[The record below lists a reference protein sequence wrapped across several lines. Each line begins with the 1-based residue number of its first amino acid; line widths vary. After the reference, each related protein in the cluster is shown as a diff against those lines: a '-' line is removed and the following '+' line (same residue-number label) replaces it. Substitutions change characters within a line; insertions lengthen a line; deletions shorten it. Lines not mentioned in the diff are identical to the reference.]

1 MNAADADWDSLKRAM
16 AQHEHAER
24 VTARATPAP
33 SAVTE
38 DGATAPQRITPGV
51 LMTRSLKVTCVID
64 PAGAAALQAPVGQ
77 SHVAATID
85 VGGRRFRVRFNAKSV
100 RRVQHGLSVS
110 APETLV
116 VMVQGR
122 LGIGDVIED
131 AGITAQVKAPKPAEA
146 AVPGD
151 GDRG

>member
-16 AQHEHAER
+16 AQHEHAEQKP
-24 VTARATPAP
+24 ARAAPAVAVS
-33 SAVTE
+33 SATL
-38 DGATAPQRITPGV
+38 PQRISPGV
-51 LMTRSLKVTCVID
+51 LTTRSLKVTCVVD
-64 PAGAAALQAPVGQ
+64 PASVAALQAPAGQ
-77 SHVAATID
+77 SHVQTTLD
-85 VGGRRFRVRFNAKSV
+85 VGGRRFQVRFNAKSV

-122 LGIGDVIED
+122 LGVGDVIED
-131 AGITAQVKAPKPAEA
+131 AGITAQVKASKPAQAVEA